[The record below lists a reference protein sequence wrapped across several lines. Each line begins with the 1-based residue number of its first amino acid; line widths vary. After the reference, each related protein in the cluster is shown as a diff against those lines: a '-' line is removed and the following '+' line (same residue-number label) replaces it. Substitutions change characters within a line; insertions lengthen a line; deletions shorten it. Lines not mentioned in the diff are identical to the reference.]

1 MPLRSAGGRGL
12 IRLSCG
18 CYAVDHIT
26 YSFSSKWP
34 HILHLAVLHLV
45 VLKSQAQLVCK
56 AFKLVLALNLLMSHG
71 RGKLHAISD
80 SKDRK

>member
-1 MPLRSAGGRGL
+1 MLLTTLPIPSLPSGL
-12 IRLSCG
+12 
-18 CYAVDHIT
+18 
-26 YSFSSKWP
+26 
-34 HILHLAVLHLV
+34 ILHLAVLHLV

-56 AFKLVLALNLLMSHG
+56 AFKLVLALHLLMSHG